1 MWGAVFSP
9 LDNSFI
15 LTVDD
20 GSFQRLVW
28 DRHQVGLYFDDELI
42 ATERNMQP
50 FFQKLGDLE
59 TETDQLLHK
68 SKRNMVKE
76 EFMIADSDTD
86 DVFVS
91 VSNGSLGLY
100 HVKYPNMD
108 HHATNKQYVDS
119 ALSAITAGLSDSD
132 KVNKSGDTMTGDL
145 SFDSGNSIYVNGGNI
160 EVYDQGKIRVNKISS
175 VGDSNFTIQR
185 GTTTA
190 IQIITGANKNF
201 QKATYNVDY
210 GVTDDLDIPH
220 KKYVDS
226 AIAALSSE
234 DADLGQRIDNLTTD
248 SVAEGSNLYYTDAR
262 VDARIDTTIDSD
274 FLAERMPIDNLSD
287 VQINNPTLNATDVLQ
302 WNGSV
307 WTNSNLGISSTVV
320 FKGSVDATTE
330 TAPAGANG
338 DLYINTVDGTADAS
352 WTGLGSVTAGDAIVW
367 DNDDSTWR
375 NVGNINSGS
384 VVQVQSGTGIEV
396 DETDPSRPTVSVNKT
411 VTDGWYYTQAQVDAS
426 LDSERAQNVTE
437 HAALQASIDS
447 NEAQNI
453 AEHAALQASIDGIP
467 AQVDYVTKVGYN
479 LADPSDTTSIVLDAG
494 DILTTATYKGNVI
507 DNSANVIVDT
517 ENALF
522 AGTLMGSVAGNVT
535 TPDGGHTIISAGTDQ
550 TDGTLDIANITATG
564 DVDFTGATVTGLPV
578 PTDAYSKTEVD
589 ALLDSERGQS
599 VSDDATLQ
607 TNIDAEATTRSNA
620 DSDLGVRVDTEVTDR
635 TTADAALQAS
645 LDSEHAWNVAEHNE
659 LADSIGRER
668 AFNVA
673 EHDILQYN
681 INQVSASLD
690 SDHAWNVTEHG
701 SINQRIDEL
710 TTTDVDEGSNLYY
723 TDARVDARITT
734 AIDSAFLDERMS
746 IDNLSDVQINTPTLA
761 GDDVLQ
767 WNGSVWTNSN
777 IGIAS
782 TVSFKGTVDA
792 TDDIS
797 GYSTAPDAGNGDM
810 YINTSSGTADASW
823 VGLSTVDSGDGLVW
837 DSDGSTWQNVGSIN
851 AASIVRV
858 QAGTAIEVDET
869 DPVRPTVS
877 VRQDITDGWYYTQS
891 QVDALFDS
899 ERSQNVTEYVALQA
913 SLDSE
918 HAWNVT
924 EHNTL
929 QASIDANESQ
939 NATDHAALQ
948 ASIDSEHAWNVTEH
962 AALQANIGNCMS
974 LNSLNQCY
982 TQEWGVI
989 GEGFEL
995 RTNGIITNRFFK
1007 NLYHEVYDVTNTVDP
1022 DNPQLR
1028 MMAGW
1033 AKFNCTVQASDFLDS
1048 DGNSIILTT
1057 IDAGSGGDDF

>member
-1 MWGAVFSP
+1 MTSESITDPAQNGWV
-9 LDNSFI
+9 
-15 LTVDD
+15 
-20 GSFQRLVW
+20 LVNGKW
-28 DRHQVGLYFDDELI
+28 VWEESTAEDEL
-42 ATERNMQP
+42 A
-50 FFQKLGDLE
+50 
-59 TETDQLLHK
+59 
-68 SKRNMVKE
+68 
-76 EFMIADSDTD
+76 
-86 DVFVS
+86 
-91 VSNGSLGLY
+91 
-100 HVKYPNMD
+100 
-108 HHATNKQYVDS
+108 
-119 ALSAITAGLSDSD
+119 
-132 KVNKSGDTMTGDL
+132 
-145 SFDSGNSIYVNGGNI
+145 
-160 EVYDQGKIRVNKISS
+160 
-175 VGDSNFTIQR
+175 
-185 GTTTA
+185 
-190 IQIITGANKNF
+190 
-201 QKATYNVDY
+201 
-210 GVTDDLDIPH
+210 
-220 KKYVDS
+220 
-226 AIAALSSE
+226 
-234 DADLGQRIDNLTTD
+234 QRIDNLTTD

-262 VDARIDTTIDSD
+262 VDAHINTAIDSA
-274 FLAERMPIDNLSD
+274 FLDERMPIDNLSD
-287 VQINNPTLNATDVLQ
+287 VQINSPTLNATDILQ

-307 WTNSNLGISSTVV
+307 WTNANLGITSTVE

-330 TAPAGANG
+330 TAPSASNG

-384 VVQVQSGTGIEV
+384 VVQVQPGTGVEV
-396 DETDPSRPTVSVNKT
+396 DETDPSRPTVSVDKT
-411 VTDGWYYTQAQVDAS
+411 VTDGWYYTQAEIDDK
-426 LDSERAQNVTE
+426 DSDNLEAR
-437 HAALQASIDS
+437 AALQASIDS
-447 NEAQNI
+447 NESQNATDHAALQASI
-453 AEHAALQASIDGIP
+453 DSEHAWNVGEHVALQASIDGIP

-479 LADPSDTTSIVLDAG
+479 LADPTDTTAIVLDAG
-494 DILTTATYKGNVI
+494 DVNTAATYKGNLI
-507 DNSANVIVDT
+507 DGSANVIVDA
-517 ENALF
+517 ENAIF
-522 AGTLMGSVAGNVT
+522 SGTVYGATAGDVT
-535 TPDGGHTIISAGTDQ
+535 TPDGLHTIIDAGTDQ

-645 LDSEHAWNVAEHNE
+645 LDSEHAWNVAEHNT
-659 LADSIGRER
+659 
-668 AFNVA
+668 
-673 EHDILQYN
+673 LQAN
-681 INQVSASLD
+681 IDTNESQNATDHAALQASLD
-690 SDHAWNVTEHG
+690 SEHAWNVTENG

-792 TDDIS
+792 TDNIS

-851 AASIVRV
+851 SASVVRV

-929 QASIDANESQ
+929 QASIDQ
-939 NATDHAALQ
+939 NTTDISNLPEFVVLYDSVWSSDWMSVRTTDFGTGQ
-948 ASIDSEHAWNVTEH
+948 AVTDAGGTVVGSNSIS
-962 AALQANIGNCMS
+962 I
-974 LNSLNQCY
+974 
-982 TQEWGVI
+982 
-989 GEGFEL
+989 
-995 RTNGIITNRFFK
+995 TNGGGGGTVSISGNEGPNGEI
-1007 NLYHEVYDVTNTVDP
+1007 VTIMTSNNWGMNVPIEMLVSGYGKQSQYVQYND
-1022 DNPQLR
+1022 
-1028 MMAGW
+1028 
-1033 AKFNCTVQASDFLDS
+1033 KFLFDGAPIRASDYQDLN
-1048 DGNSIILTT
+1048 GNSIVLTT

>member
-1 MWGAVFSP
+1 MIRLLTATLLVASFSVVADTKVPHTFTDGTPAKASEVNANFDALEAAIDATPADAVEAVTSADLDMDGNKVLFSNVYSRLADLP
-9 LDNSFI
+9 SASDNHGMF
-15 LTVDD
+15 
-20 GSFQRLVW
+20 
-28 DRHQVGLYFDDELI
+28 
-42 ATERNMQP
+42 A
-50 FFQKLGDLE
+50 
-59 TETDQLLHK
+59 
-68 SKRNMVKE
+68 
-76 EFMIADSDTD
+76 
-86 DVFVS
+86 
-91 VSNGSLGLY
+91 
-100 HVKYPNMD
+100 HV
-108 HHATNKQYVDS
+108 HATGEAYY
-119 ALSAITAGLSDSD
+119 AHAGNWVQLAQQS
-132 KVNKSGDTMTGDL
+132 
-145 SFDSGNSIYVNGGNI
+145 
-160 EVYDQGKIRVNKISS
+160 
-175 VGDSNFTIQR
+175 
-185 GTTTA
+185 
-190 IQIITGANKNF
+190 
-201 QKATYNVDY
+201 
-210 GVTDDLDIPH
+210 
-220 KKYVDS
+220 
-226 AIAALSSE
+226 ALSSE
-234 DADLGQRIDNLTTD
+234 GAELGQRIDDLTTD

-262 VDARIDTTIDSD
+262 VDARIDTSIDSN
-274 FLAERMPIDNLSD
+274 FLAERMPIDHLTD

-307 WTNSNLGISSTVV
+307 WTNANLGITSTVE

-330 TAPAGANG
+330 TAPSASNG
-338 DLYINTVDGTADAS
+338 DLYINTVGGTADAS

-447 NEAQNI
+447 NEAQN
-453 AEHAALQASIDGIP
+453 ATDHAALQASIDGIP

-479 LADPSDTTSIVLDAG
+479 LADPTDTTAIVLDAG
-494 DILTTATYKGNVI
+494 DVNTAATYKGNLI
-507 DNSANVIVDT
+507 DGSANVIVDA
-517 ENALF
+517 ENAIF
-522 AGTLMGSVAGNVT
+522 SGTVYGATAGDVT
-535 TPDGGHTIISAGTDQ
+535 TPNGLHTIIDAGTDQ

-599 VSDDATLQ
+599 V
-607 TNIDAEATTRSNA
+607 
-620 DSDLGVRVDTEVTDR
+620 TD
-635 TTADAALQAS
+635 DAALQAS
-645 LDSEHAWNVAEHNE
+645 MDSNRTESLAADTSLQSSLDSEHSWNVSEHAALQTSMDSNRTE
-659 LADSIGRER
+659 SLAADTS
-668 AFNVA
+668 F
-673 EHDILQYN
+673 Q
-681 INQVSASLD
+681 SSLD
-690 SDHAWNVTEHG
+690 SNRTESLAG
-701 SINQRIDEL
+701 DATLRQRLDQL
-710 TTTDVDEGSNLYY
+710 TTDSVAEGSNLYY

-792 TDDIS
+792 TDDIA
-797 GYSTAPDAGNGDM
+797 GYSTAPDANNGDM
-810 YINTSSGTADASW
+810 YVNTSSGTADASW

-891 QVDALFDS
+891 QVDAFLDS
-899 ERSQNVTEYVALQA
+899 ERSQNVTE
-913 SLDSE
+913 
-918 HAWNVT
+918 
-924 EHNTL
+924 
-929 QASIDANESQ
+929 
-939 NATDHAALQ
+939 HAALQ
-948 ASIDSEHAWNVTEH
+948 ASIDSEHSWNVSEH
-962 AALQANIGNCMS
+962 AALQASINQNTTDISNLPDLGITFDGETGWVFQETGQSGTPPVSFSSTGHIYGNRNVQAMNDLVSVTGSIVAREGNINALSG
-974 LNSLNQCY
+974 Y
-982 TQEWGVI
+982 V
-989 GEGFEL
+989 
-995 RTNGIITNRFFK
+995 K
-1007 NLYHEVYDVTNTVDP
+1007 
-1022 DNPQLR
+1022 
-1028 MMAGW
+1028 
-1033 AKFNCTVQASDFLDS
+1033 ASDFLDS